1 MALPQIRK
9 YDFHSSSR
17 DTEGSP
23 NVFANGLPMHRKGDA
38 DTCGRQAQASTKT
51 FANGK
56 GRARLYDK
64 NTCAEPEMNGSP
76 NIFLD

>member
-1 MALPQIRK
+1 
-9 YDFHSSSR
+9 
-17 DTEGSP
+17 
-23 NVFANGLPMHRKGDA
+23 MHRKGDA